1 MALDQLLLCQYENT
15 GKKDPDPQTGK
26 IKDRNKEATA
36 RNTPGE
42 SREEGAELLMAEPLG
57 MNTEG

>member
-42 SREEGAELLMAEPLG
+42 SREEGQSC
-57 MNTEG
+57 